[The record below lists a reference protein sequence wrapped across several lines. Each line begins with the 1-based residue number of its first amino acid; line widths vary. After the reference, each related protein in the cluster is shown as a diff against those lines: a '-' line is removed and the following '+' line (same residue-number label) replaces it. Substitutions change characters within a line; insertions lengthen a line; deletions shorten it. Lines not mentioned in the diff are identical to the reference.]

1 MLMHSLPLRCRTTGK
16 AIPFLLPITF
26 KCPTMK
32 EIKKFNSPMFG
43 ELRVTRN
50 EKGELLFC
58 LKDVCNSLGLQVG
71 ATAKRLGGDINST
84 NVSSITVLDANNHG
98 QQMYFVTEP
107 DLYRCIFQS
116 RKPTARKFQ
125 DWVFNEVLPSLR
137 TTGAYVVTKEEDSEE
152 DIIARG
158 LIAAK
163 AALARREE
171 HIKELEEQGRRQ
183 EIVIEQKD
191 AQIDAQDKQ
200 IKIAAPKADYYDKTL
215 ASKSCMTTTQVA
227 DDLHTTAHTLNRKLQ
242 EIGII
247 YSQSGQWHLKM
258 PYKKWNLAGTR
269 TYNYQSSNGEVV
281 TKVTLVWNQRGKRFI
296 LALYNNNFDVKQAI
310 AEIKGDISNK

>member
-43 ELRVTRN
+43 ELRITRN

-137 TTGAYVVTKEEDSEE
+137 ITGAYVVAKKEDCEE

-171 HIKELEEQGRRQ
+171 RIKELECENSQSKQ
-183 EIVIEQKD
+183 VIEAQGERIAKD
-191 AQIDAQDKQ
+191 T
-200 IKIAAPKADYYDKTL
+200 PKVEYYDQTL
-215 ASKSCMTTTQVA
+215 NSKDCMTSSQVA
-227 DDLHTTAHTLNRKLQ
+227 LDLGITAQELHNKLCQ
-242 EIGII
+242 ANII
-247 YSQSGQWHLKM
+247 YKQSGQWNLHK
-258 PYKKWNLAGTR
+258 PYKGWKLHDTN
-269 TYNYQSSNGEVV
+269 TYTFPSSNGGTH
-281 TKVTLVWNQRGKRFI
+281 TKVYTVWTQRGRRFI
-296 LALYNNNFDVKQAI
+296 IALFKNNFNVKLAL
-310 AEIKGDISNK
+310 AEINGNIAK

>member
-1 MLMHSLPLRCRTTGK
+1 MTDVK
-16 AIPFLLPITF
+16 I
-26 KCPTMK
+26 
-32 EIKKFNSPMFG
+32 FNSPMFG

-58 LKDVCNSLGLQVG
+58 LKDVCDSLGLQVG

-163 AALARREE
+163 AALARREQR
-171 HIKELEEQGRRQ
+171 IKELECENSQSKQ
-183 EIVIEQKD
+183 VIEVQGERIAKD
-191 AQIDAQDKQ
+191 A
-200 IKIAAPKADYYDKTL
+200 PKVEYYDQTL
-215 ASKSCMTTTQVA
+215 AAENMLTTRQIANELGITA
-227 DDLHTTAHTLNRKLQ
+227 NELHNKLQ
-242 EIGII
+242 QLKII
-247 YSQSGQWHLKM
+247 FRQSNQWLINKPYSTWKLH
-258 PYKKWNLAGTR
+258 GTR
-269 TYNYQSSNGEVV
+269 TYTYYDTHKDV
-281 TKVTLVWNQRGKRFI
+281 TYAKPYLVWSQRGRRFI
-296 LALYNNNFDVKQAI
+296 LALYKNNFNVKLAI
-310 AEIKGDISNK
+310 SDINGKTAK